1 MGLMDVLTAVADDV
15 KTRKPGEKPPKRY
28 IMFELEEWYR
38 VVDKPLG
45 RAVSATQ
52 AKAIFVNML
61 AKLASGEWK
70 LDVPTKG

>member
-15 KTRKPGEKPPKRY
+15 KVRKPGDKPPKRY
-28 IMFELEEWYR
+28 IMFELEEWHK

-45 RAVSATQ
+45 RPVSATQ

-70 LDVPTKG
+70 LDVK